1 MAQELPMSPL
11 EQFNSNFLND
21 RPEAEVPLQGQ
32 SALDDFNRQFFG
44 QDRARIEQEKS
55 FALEDN
61 FDANGAKDASIIA
74 KDSLIEKESGVNP
87 SDVAQSLPKRAE
99 LMRLLGTTPEQFASQ
114 YPRLTKGFIDDSTML
129 AIAKHDIG
137 RLKKLEDTLRE
148 YAPSIDDDG
157 ATTSWSSNEM
167 AYDKD
172 AKTWLAGSVQ
182 GAIGNL
188 GSGLLGAMQFLAE
201 SAYEVSDARFLRDMS
216 LGIKESQG
224 QLKEWADNQFR
235 AGTKDFGTGAS
246 WIAGG
251 AQSGFMNVA
260 TFSTGLALA
269 ALVAAT
275 GGTAAPAIA
284 LWANLGLMGLTSFG
298 NAYSEGKQQGL
309 STLAA
314 GGHGLAQGGLEVATE
329 FLPQKFLGDALG
341 TKAILKNLTPENK
354 QFVQNV
360 MKYTFTDV
368 AGEQV
373 NTILGGLESWAVLPE
388 NQDKTFI
395 DFLSELPED
404 MAQTFV
410 ATLVG
415 SGVTVTAGAALS
427 NAVGQVEGTL
437 ANRIGRDFV
446 RQNDALRG
454 MAVIKTI
461 DEIAANAEVANVAPE
476 MLPGLI
482 SKAVGDGVQT
492 AYLDSQVFFQKP
504 ELRAQIVDV
513 APELANSIDSAVAN
527 GQDIEMSVETLT
539 KLIQSETMRDVLYQ
553 DVRLKK
559 DGITPRQAQEN
570 LMQLGEDAK
579 RIFDESLNNVAA
591 ERRVVLEKIQGDIAN
606 QMVAAGYTRNNAQLQ
621 GQLWSSFINAMAE
634 RVDMDPD
641 ALYEK
646 YKPTIRNSN
655 RFGEVPKRIAVPKT
669 LPKRTVERQARVRQ
683 SGAGTKRA
691 TFAPT
696 AVTSEKPVIIQ
707 NRDRSRPGLVAQMH
721 KIAAS
726 PNYQMVSFSRD
737 FGNGAPVVAYGAV
750 SENQLGREDFAVTAK
765 GESIRVRYAVVE
777 ADSVLTSN
785 NVDGTVNP
793 EYNNADASRMRA
805 IAGNGRIAG
814 LQEAFNRNTTT
825 QYVEA
830 MKADA
835 DTTGIDASVIDSM
848 QKPILVRIM
857 PPENV
862 TADIGD
868 VSNTSTTA
876 QLSDFQQANN
886 DAERLNF
893 DRISFTEDGAI
904 DESSVIDFIQ
914 QMPVSEQDTL
924 ITKNG
929 RPTQRAYD
937 RLTYA
942 LIAKAYQDDE
952 LTQLATESTGEEAR
966 NVFKALVAVAP
977 KYVRLLDSEYDLR
990 DVIAGVAH
998 LAIDAQR
1005 KGVSLESH
1013 IGLSGD
1019 LDLGDAPVGRANV
1032 ADPST
1037 IKVAQEV
1044 AKVTRSYKSIQSLF
1058 STIADEAFDEM
1069 VQADSNETDMFGGA
1083 VARSRDDVVDGAILA
1098 YQSANAEGSL
1108 FQGGTYDDAVQSA
1121 KNRIGY
1127 YLEEARQHKL
1137 VQAQEQRTDNLGKKV
1152 YLKVSPVEIEEAA
1165 KYGLDL
1171 SKKRF
1176 HMIDASNLGHSDR
1189 RHGKMERR
1197 ADQIPLTEEDYLRIP
1212 EVVAYPDLVGYETK
1226 DKYENDAI
1234 VYVKEFDDGTF
1245 VIVEETV
1252 KHGVLLKTVWKKA
1265 PGALGMN
1272 VLIDAMKT
1280 HVKPTSVTTPGNTF
1294 FTSSIEQNPKSRN
1307 AGNYMF
1313 YQNKL
1318 SFDDSLVTLHNITEN
1333 GLLKAA
1339 NLGGLPAPSIAVS
1352 KASSPLQQF
1361 GDITLVGTKDLADPK
1376 KNPVFSVD
1384 AYTKRFPKLDWSKSL
1399 KKEDAREL
1407 RHVIELAQEQVGGNA
1422 GDNRVTYYL
1431 FNRPNRDMAIEK
1443 LTDSAAGIAMFLNH
1457 KGIPFKPIRKKAK
1470 REWGVND
1477 NTIAAYKAIEKK
1489 FGSVDVS
1496 EQNESRKIFAK
1507 AMFDWA
1513 KSRLDSGGSSFGYI
1527 NKILDGIVT
1536 AYESDPYLSNG
1547 SARKV
1552 DLEDFV
1558 ESVRRYFE
1566 ESKRLSYQFVIDE
1579 VATKELLEKKIARYQ
1594 GEYEQYIQER
1604 VSEAFGNPGIVDGE
1618 KIVPLTLENVVRAM
1632 TRGEVRGAE
1641 GGFASNVS
1649 GAIRAKASK
1658 QYESMEDLQS
1668 DRERVVNR
1676 DESWESEKE
1685 VDSKIDEFIS
1695 SVAKYW
1701 KYSTSSFGME
1711 DLDGARN
1718 VLVKCAQNPTVANL
1732 KRALKNEGFEG
1743 VDDETI
1749 QKGIDALMSAKQVLT
1764 DYLEVKPQRAVA
1776 FSEFAGAV
1784 VPNTISQ
1791 EARAVLE
1798 NAGIEIQTYNPK
1810 LEGGRV
1816 RAQQRLMKRLQKE
1829 RGDILFQEDGT
1840 DPRGAYD
1847 PATRAISLFR
1857 SQNMSTFLHESG
1869 HAFLDIMI
1877 DLAGMENAPADLL
1890 RDVQT
1895 LLDWFGV
1902 ENIDA
1907 WNALDFEAKT
1917 ACHEKFARGFES
1929 YLRQGKAPSTALG
1942 RAFSRFKKWLVTLY
1956 KSAKE
1961 LNVDVTPQ
1969 VKEVMDRMLAS
1980 EAEIT
1985 QAQSINR
1992 LANLWTQENFPGT
2005 PTQWEQYQALSKDG
2019 DDVARAQ
2026 HNASLLAEMAFMR
2039 NRVAERRAELD
2050 RQFNEEY
2057 EKARQQAAKE
2067 LNEDPVY
2074 QMIRDFQGENKPKLS
2089 SVEVAQIGD
2098 DQLQAVGAHG
2108 ILADD
2113 GYSLEPMAQTY
2124 GYGEDVVTFVEVIAG
2139 TKPFD
2144 QAVENRAREIMGAEN
2159 EELLTE
2165 AQRQESA
2172 ELAALND
2179 LTLRRVEEE
2188 YKVAAA
2194 NKAKADVRTAAK
2206 EWAAE
2211 TIDNTVVRLLNQN
2224 QYRVQ
2229 AEKFARVAIQA
2240 AAQHNSQA
2248 VAEAKRKQLVN
2259 LYAQRESLKAKNR
2272 VHQTE
2277 KLARSIKRSFKKK
2290 LRKGQQD
2297 QEFMDQVLGLL
2308 HGYGLLEGDY
2318 KTNRT
2323 FAEFKAD
2330 FEDKQGVPLSM
2341 IDESLFVNT
2350 GRNYKDLT
2358 YAEFAT
2364 LRDAID
2370 MLLHQG
2376 RRVRTV
2382 IREGHREAIEK
2393 IVERLDGEI
2402 VDKFDATVPTEKNRL
2417 KEAVK
2422 GYLMDHMK
2430 LSNLVR
2436 KMVGGKHTSTLHQV
2450 ILDPLNQAGE
2460 REVTMIRE
2468 AADKLNKLTNEKLG
2482 KSSMT
2487 AKVKIISGKGAEML
2501 TLSTR
2506 LAIALNCGNRQNRER
2521 LESEANGMTK
2531 GSINAVLSS
2540 LTKSEL
2546 EWVQGVW
2553 DLIDSYWP
2561 MIAEVER
2568 RTNGLPPQKIE
2579 AEPFDVVM
2587 PDNSVVAMKGGYY
2600 PIKYDSGNSIDAA
2613 RNEMKN
2619 YGEGIVKGAFGSATT
2634 KQGFAKKRSEGVDR
2648 KLDLDLFV
2656 IGSHL
2661 KEVIHDICFR
2671 ETLQEINRLA
2681 RNGDFARLVQDRF
2694 GAEYYRHIV
2703 DTIMAVATDGSAS
2716 AMRPALHPALQ
2727 FLKGNVTFAA
2737 LSASVTTVFLQ
2748 PLGILQSI
2756 QRIGFSNV
2764 LNGYVKLAKQGS
2776 LVNIEKTCLDKSE
2789 FMRNRKF
2796 TMNAE
2801 LNEIGRRLQ
2810 QSNNRFVRGADAV
2823 EKVLFAPMQG
2833 FQVWTVDLPTW
2844 YGAYQ
2849 MAWNAGASEEEA
2861 VKIADQT
2868 VRDSQG
2874 SGLISDQ
2881 SPFQRNHPLMTV
2893 FYSYF
2898 SSTLNLV
2905 ADSWNENVLSKRT
2918 VGGSLLFVR
2927 DLMMLTAVPTI
2938 VTELVFSLLR
2948 GDDWDDREPEDWA
2961 KLGVSATVGSVL
2973 SMFVGLREF
2982 TSILNGY
2989 TYTGP
2994 IVGRVVNDAGRLG
3007 YALAA
3012 EDPDASRIFQSSMSL
3027 MSNVIKIPATQINR
3041 TWRGI
3046 EAYMEGESEMPTSV
3060 LFGPPKQ

>member
-1 MAQELPMSPL
+1 MPQNLPKSPL
-11 EQFNSNFLND
+11 EQFNSDFINQM
-21 RPEAEVPLQGQ
+21 PEAEIQLQGQ
-32 SALDDFNRQFFG
+32 SALDEFNRQFFG
-44 QDRARIEQEKS
+44 QNQEQQDRQKS
-55 FALEDN
+55 FALEDTYE
-61 FDANGAKDASIIA
+61 ANGQKDASTLAKDARIQN
-74 KDSLIEKESGVNP
+74 ESGVDP
-87 SDVAQSLPKRAE
+87 SEVAVSFPKRAE
-99 LMRLLGTTPEQFASQ
+99 LMRTLGMTPEEFTRR
-114 YPRLTKGFIDDSTML
+114 YPRLTRGFIDDSTML
-129 AIAKHDIG
+129 AIAKNDIDKF
-137 RLKKLEDTLRE
+137 RKLEDTLRE
-148 YAPSIDDDG
+148 IAPDIDDEG
-157 ATTSWSSNEM
+157 ATTGWDSNRM
-167 AYDKD
+167 AYEADT
-172 AKTWLAGSVQ
+172 KTWLAGSIQ
-182 GAIGNL
+182 GAVGNL
-188 GSGLLGAMQFLAE
+188 GSGLLGAMQFLTE
-201 SAYEVSDARFLRDMS
+201 SAYETTDARWLRDLS
-216 LGIKESQG
+216 QGIKETQG
-224 QLKEWADNQFR
+224 ELKTWADDQFR

-329 FLPQKFLGDALG
+329 FLPQKFLGDAIG
-341 TKAILKNLTPENK
+341 PKAILKNLTPENK
-354 QFVQNV
+354 KFVQNV
-360 MKYTFTDV
+360 MKYTFSDI
-368 AGEQV
+368 AGEQI
-373 NTILGGLESWAVLPE
+373 NTVLGGLESWAVLPE

-395 DFLSELPED
+395 DFLAELPED
-404 MAQTFV
+404 MAETFV
-410 ATLVG
+410 ATLIG
-415 SGVTVTAGAALS
+415 SGVTVSAGAVIS
-427 NAVGQVEGTL
+427 NTLNNVEGTL
-437 ANRIGRDFV
+437 ADRMGRDFI
-446 RQNDALRG
+446 RQNEAVKG
-454 MAVIKTI
+454 MAIIKTI
-461 DEIAANAEVANVAPE
+461 EDIATNAEVANVAPE

-482 SKAVGDGVQT
+482 SKAIGDGIET
-492 AYLDSQVFFQKP
+492 AYLDSQVFYQMP
-504 ELRAQIVDV
+504 ELKAQIVDV

-527 GQDIEMSVETLT
+527 GQDVEMPVETLV

-579 RIFDESLNNVAA
+579 RVFDESLNNVAA

-634 RVDMDPD
+634 RVGMDPD

-785 NVDGTVNP
+785 NVDGSANP

-835 DTTGIDASVIDSM
+835 ETTGIDASVIDGM

-1019 LDLGDAPVGRANV
+1019 IDLGDAPVGRANV
-1032 ADPST
+1032 ADTST

-1083 VARSRDDVVDGAILA
+1083 VTRSREEVVDGAIQA
-1098 YQSANAEGSL
+1098 YQSANAEAML
-1108 FQGGTYDDAVQSA
+1108 FQRVLTAEELTKIERKRKLDENVITVPVDGIQRGSVKAVLEQLQSWMADTLPVEVETEIGTVVIDEKSIKGTLNHGFGQKKLDTIFSLPDGMKNAV
-1121 KNRIGY
+1121 
-1127 YLEEARQHKL
+1127 YLESIKDKDGKPIDNHFFAYKINYDGEDNIVFVRVRDDVNMNRLYVHEVYLESEMVNPSGAINTAAKL
-1137 VQAQEQRTDNLGKKV
+1137 LRSKPHGAAGIYKSILREKIDFDNLEQYLQEQK
-1152 YLKVSPVEIEEAA
+1152 YLPFE
-1165 KYGLDL
+1165 
-1171 SKKRF
+1171 
-1176 HMIDASNLGHSDR
+1176 
-1189 RHGKMERR
+1189 
-1197 ADQIPLTEEDYLRIP
+1197 
-1212 EVVAYPDLVGYETK
+1212 
-1226 DKYENDAI
+1226 
-1234 VYVKEFDDGTF
+1234 
-1245 VIVEETV
+1245 
-1252 KHGVLLKTVWKKA
+1252 
-1265 PGALGMN
+1265 
-1272 VLIDAMKT
+1272 
-1280 HVKPTSVTTPGNTF
+1280 
-1294 FTSSIEQNPKSRN
+1294 
-1307 AGNYMF
+1307 
-1313 YQNKL
+1313 
-1318 SFDDSLVTLHNITEN
+1318 DSLVTLHNITEN

-1361 GDITLVGTKDLADPK
+1361 GEITLVGTKDLADPT

-1384 AYTKRFPKLDWSKSL
+1384 AYTARFPKLDWSKSY
-1399 KKEDAREL
+1399 KKSEGAALAREIEKAQGQVSESTNAHGITYHL
-1407 RHVIELAQEQVGGNA
+1407 R
-1422 GDNRVTYYL
+1422 
-1431 FNRPNRDMAIEK
+1431 NRPNRDEVVDK
-1443 LTDSAAGIAMFLNH
+1443 LTSSAAGMAMFLNH
-1457 KGIPFKPIRKKAK
+1457 KGIKFKPVVDATGFPNEWETKK
-1470 REWGVND
+1470 
-1477 NTIAAYKAIEKK
+1477 
-1489 FGSVDVS
+1489 SL
-1496 EQNESRKIFAK
+1496 QQKIK
-1507 AMFDWA
+1507 
-1513 KSRLDSGGSSFGYI
+1513 
-1527 NKILDGIVT
+1527 
-1536 AYESDPYLSNG
+1536 
-1547 SARKV
+1547 
-1552 DLEDFV
+1552 
-1558 ESVRRYFE
+1558 
-1566 ESKRLSYQFVIDE
+1566 
-1579 VATKELLEKKIARYQ
+1579 RYQ
-1594 GEYEQYIQER
+1594 SEYEAYIVSR
-1604 VSEAFGNPGIVDGE
+1604 VEEAFSAPNIMDGNRS
-1618 KIVPLTLENVVRAM
+1618 VPMTIENVVRAM
-1632 TRGEVRGAE
+1632 TRHKDVRGAE
-1641 GGFASNVS
+1641 GGFSSNTPGS
-1649 GAIRAKASK
+1649 IRARASK
-1658 QYESMEDLQS
+1658 QYASMEDLKA
-1668 DRERVVNR
+1668 DRDRVVDR
-1676 DESWESEKE
+1676 DASWKSEKQVDAKFDAFIGE
-1685 VDSKIDEFIS
+1685 VVKF
-1695 SVAKYW
+1695 W
-1701 KYSTSSFGME
+1701 KYPESSYSYSFAKF
-1711 DLDGARN
+1711 DAAAD
-1718 VLVKCAQNPTVANL
+1718 VLASCAANPTKANIKRVL
-1732 KRALKNEGFEG
+1732 KREGFENVDNETIEIG
-1743 VDDETI
+1743 VD
-1749 QKGIDALMSAKQVLT
+1749 ALKSAAKVLT

-1798 NAGIEIQTYNPK
+1798 NAGIKIQTYNPK

-1829 RGDILFQEDGT
+1829 RGDILYQEDGT

-1877 DLAGMENAPADLL
+1877 DLASMENAPADLV

-1969 VKEVMDRMLAS
+1969 VKEVMNRMLAS

-2057 EKARQQAAKE
+2057 EKARQQAINE

-2124 GYGEDVVTFVEVIAG
+2124 GYGEDVVAFVEVIAG
-2139 TKPFD
+2139 AKPFD
-2144 QAVENRAREIMGAEN
+2144 QAVEDRAREIMGAEN
-2159 EELLTE
+2159 EELLTD

-2229 AEKFARVAIQA
+2229 AEKFARVAVQA

-2272 VHQTE
+2272 VRQTE

-2350 GRNYKDLT
+2350 GRNYMDLT
-2358 YAEFAT
+2358 YAEFST

-2382 IREGHREAIEK
+2382 IREGQREAIEK

-2402 VDKFDATVPTEKNRL
+2402 VDEFDATVPTEKNRV

-2436 KMVGGKHTSTLHQV
+2436 KMVGGRHTSTLHQV

-2521 LESEANGMTK
+2521 LESEDNGMTK

-2587 PDNSVVAMKGGYY
+2587 PNNSVVKMKGGYY
-2600 PIKYDSGNSIDAA
+2600 PIKFDYGNSITAA
-2613 RNEMKN
+2613 RNEMKRF
-2619 YGEGIVKGAFGSATT
+2619 GEGIVKGAFVSSTT
-2634 KQGFAKKRSEGVDR
+2634 KQGFAKKRQEGVNL

-2703 DTIMAVATDGSAS
+2703 DTITDVATDGSAS
-2716 AMRPALHPALQ
+2716 AMRSALHPALQ

-2776 LVNIEKTCLDKSE
+2776 LANIEKTCLDKSE

-2849 MAWNAGASEEEA
+2849 MAWNAGASEEDA

-2905 ADSWNENVLSKRT
+2905 ADSWNENVRSKRT

-2927 DLMMLTAVPTI
+2927 DLMMLTAVPAL
-2938 VTELVFSLLR
+2938 VSELVFSLLR

-3012 EDPDASRIFQSSMSL
+3012 EDPDVSRIFQSSMSL

-3041 TWRGI
+3041 TWKGI

-3060 LFGPPKQ
+3060 LFGAPKDK